1 MPTATL
7 PARVLTT
14 ANTASEMECETCASS
29 MTVTPNPYF
38 GTGLAVHRFI
48 AMCDGCDSV
57 TFVPEPEAVPS
68 MIERLV
74 AYVRSFFAG
83 TAQRAGA

>member
-14 ANTASEMECETCASS
+14 SNLVNEIECEACASS

-48 AMCDGCDSV
+48 AMCDSCDAV
-57 TFVPEPEAVPS
+57 TFVPEPEAEPS
-68 MIERLV
+68 MVERLI
-74 AYVRSFFAG
+74 AHVRTFFAG
-83 TAQRAGA
+83 TAAA

>member
-14 ANTASEMECETCASS
+14 ANTTSEMECEACASS

-38 GTGLAVHRFI
+38 GTGLAVHRLI
-48 AMCDGCDSV
+48 AMCDGCGAVS
-57 TFVPEPEAVPS
+57 FVPEPEAVPS
-68 MIERLV
+68 LLERLV
-74 AYVRSFFAG
+74 AYLRGFSRASAG
-83 TAQRAGA
+83 TI